1 MELVNT
7 DSSTSQTECEMASF
21 VTRVVV
27 CVVVAVEIAVLVDV
41 VLGWRAGWGV
51 NVEKVG
57 NPSPCA
63 CAPTQTGSAGGPLGV
78 N

>member
-1 MELVNT
+1 LLLL
-7 DSSTSQTECEMASF
+7 F
-21 VTRVVV
+21 K
-27 CVVVAVEIAVLVDV
+27 IAVLVDV